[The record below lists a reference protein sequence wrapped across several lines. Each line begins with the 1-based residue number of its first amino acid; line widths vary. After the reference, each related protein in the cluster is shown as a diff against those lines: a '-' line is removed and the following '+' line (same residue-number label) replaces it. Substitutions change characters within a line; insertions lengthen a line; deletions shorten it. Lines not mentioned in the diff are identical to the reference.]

1 MSFSEPI
8 FSVPK
13 RFLKK
18 LKEKIMKAHT
28 SETQATITPEKAL
41 LFLQE
46 GNQRFVNNLKVN
58 RNLLEQVND
67 TREGQWPFATVL
79 SCIDSRTSAEL
90 IFDQG
95 LGDIFS
101 IRIAGNFANQDI
113 LGSMEFACNVAGSK
127 LVVVLGHTKCGA
139 LKGGLDAPQIEGL
152 GMDNLNHLIY
162 HFESCIH
169 EIIKEGE
176 ERSSKNDDLL
186 DRLTLCNIKKTIEDI
201 RHQSSTLRN
210 LEKEGKIKI
219 VGANYDVETG
229 VVTWL

>member
-1 MSFSEPI
+1 
-8 FSVPK
+8 
-13 RFLKK
+13 
-18 LKEKIMKAHT
+18 MKAHT
-28 SETQATITPEKAL
+28 LETQSTINPEKAL
-41 LFLQE
+41 KFLQE

-67 TREGQWPFATVL
+67 TTEGQWPFATIL

-127 LVVVLGHTKCGA
+127 LIVVLGHSKCGA
-139 LKGGLDAPQIEGL
+139 LKGGLDAAKIEDL

-162 HFESCIH
+162 HFDDCIND
-169 EIIKEGE
+169 IIKDGE
-176 ERSSKNDDLL
+176 ERSSKNEDLL
-186 DRLTLCNIKKTIEDI
+186 ERLNVCNIKKTISDI
-201 RHQSSTLRN
+201 RHQSSTLRTM
-210 LEKEGKIKI
+210 EKEGKIKI
-219 VGANYDVETG
+219 VGANYCVESG

>member
-1 MSFSEPI
+1 
-8 FSVPK
+8 
-13 RFLKK
+13 
-18 LKEKIMKAHT
+18 MKAHT
-28 SETQATITPEKAL
+28 YETQSTISPEKAL
-41 LFLQE
+41 QFLKE
-46 GNQRFVNNLKVN
+46 GNQRFVNDLKVN

-67 TREGQWPFATVL
+67 TREGQWPFAAVL

-90 IFDQG
+90 VFDQG

-162 HFESCIH
+162 HFEPCIH
-169 EIIKEGE
+169 EVIKEGE
-176 ERSSKNDDLL
+176 ERSSKNEDLL
-186 DRLTLCNIKKTIEDI
+186 ERLNVCNIKSTINDI

-210 LEKEGKIKI
+210 LEKEGKIMI

>member
-1 MSFSEPI
+1 
-8 FSVPK
+8 
-13 RFLKK
+13 
-18 LKEKIMKAHT
+18 MKAHT
-28 SETQATITPEKAL
+28 YETQSTISPEKAL
-41 LFLQE
+41 QFLKE
-46 GNQRFVNNLKVN
+46 GNQRFINNLKVN

-90 IFDQG
+90 VFDQG

-162 HFESCIH
+162 HFEPCIH
-169 EIIKEGE
+169 EVIKEGE
-176 ERSSKNDDLL
+176 ERSSKNEDLL
-186 DRLTLCNIKKTIEDI
+186 ERLNVCNIKSTINDI

-210 LEKEGKIKI
+210 LEKEGKIMI